1 MKTKKLIWLIP
12 LIFSTVGCASTWS
25 YSTVDSI
32 DGVPQKSYE
41 ATKQENITITS
52 LDITNREY
60 EVIGDISVSVNKT
73 TVFNA
78 DPTREQINSKLKE
91 KAASLGA
98 DAVIL
103 VRYGKGGIGLMTWGH
118 LEGKGRAIKFIP
130 D

>member
-1 MKTKKLIWLIP
+1 MHLPYQASQASKSSTETVKL
-12 LIFSTVGCASTWS
+12 
-25 YSTVDSI
+25 
-32 DGVPQKSYE
+32 
-41 ATKQENITITS
+41 
-52 LDITNREY
+52 
-60 EVIGDISVSVNKT
+60 GDISVSVNKT

-118 LEGKGRAIKFIP
+118 LEGKGRAIKFIS